1 MSNEERLKKSE
12 DPGRASRNAE
22 DRNVTEN
29 RAISD
34 DDRLAMFRQSF
45 FQSALPD
52 LPEIP
57 GYHVCWLTTANPRDS
72 IHSRRSLGYTPIMP
86 EEVPGWEHASLKT
99 GEYAGCIGVNEMV
112 AFKLPMKLYEAYM
125 AEAHY
130 ERPLKEEGKL
140 ADTADFI
147 RSQARQ
153 LGGDVYE
160 GDGIAAL
167 RSPMS
172 R

>member
-1 MSNEERLKKSE
+1 MSDEQLKKDS
-12 DPGRASRNAE
+12 GSNRSSKAME
-22 DRNVTEN
+22 DRDITEN
-29 RAISD
+29 RAFSD
-34 DDRLAMFRQSF
+34 DDRLSMFRQQF

-57 GYHVCWLTTANPRDS
+57 GYHVCWLTTTNPRDS
-72 IHSRRSLGYTPIMP
+72 IHSRRSLGYTPVAP
-86 EEVPGWEHASLKT
+86 DEVPGWEHASVKM

-112 AFKLPMKLYEAYM
+112 AFKLPMKLYEVYM
-125 AEAHY
+125 HEAHY
-130 ERPLKEEGKL
+130 ERPRAEEGKL

-147 RSQARQ
+147 RQTAKQ
-153 LGGDVYE
+153 MGGDVYE
-160 GDGIAAL
+160 GDGLSAL